1 MPEASADR
9 AKWPLKSLPAKVFVF
24 VLVAGLVRLLIE
36 GSVFLEASSALFR
49 DGMRH
54 SLASAAQRSG
64 WGIDALLAGSKAEV
78 ARLANAEPVRVKVA
92 LRARDSARQELESLL
107 VKERAGGSAFDG
119 LFAIDAAG
127 GVIASAG
134 SPRDLD
140 GSSSR
145 ELAGV
150 QVATISRLALP
161 DGSSSTIASA
171 PVRDRRGR
179 RIASL
184 HGVVGAER
192 LARLMPEKLLAVP
205 GAGHLLIANDD
216 AVLVGEKLSPSL
228 ARQRFPVGSIRRGA
242 PPRIDVHTDSHGE
255 EHLLAAVALESA
267 NWTLVLR
274 APEAGVAHLA
284 SPLVFRITL
293 IDVFGLLLVA
303 AIAYLIA
310 TRLVQPLENLS
321 RGAEGISKGDLEVAV
336 PDPNRDDEIGLLT
349 RTFNAMTEKLRQH
362 QRQLETAQ
370 NRLQSE
376 NEKMQRANEV
386 LAQLS
391 ITDGLTKLHNHRYFQ
406 DYLTREIKRV
416 QRMGEPLS
424 MILADID
431 DFKRLNDRLGH
442 AAGDELLVRI
452 AQIMSLSVRESDL
465 LARYGGEEFVV
476 LATGT
481 DLHGAVRLAEKI
493 RMSIADTSFILDESK
508 RLTRVTVSIGVA
520 QYQNDRMAF
529 FQETDRALY
538 RAKAGGKNC
547 VISTDS

>member
-1 MPEASADR
+1 M
-9 AKWPLKSLPAKVFVF
+9 
-24 VLVAGLVRLLIE
+24 
-36 GSVFLEASSALFR
+36 EASSELFR
-49 DGMRH
+49 TGT
-54 SLASAAQRSG
+54 SQLLASAAQRSG
-64 WGIDALLAGSKAEV
+64 WGIDGLLAAAKAEV
-78 ARLANAEPVRVKVA
+78 ARLANAEPVRVKIA
-92 LRARDSARQELESLL
+92 LRARNSTLQELESVMTEEL
-107 VKERAGGSAFDG
+107 AQGSPFES
-119 LFAIDAAG
+119 LFAIDGAG
-127 GVIASAG
+127 GVIANAG
-134 SPRDLD
+134 APLDLD
-140 GSSSR
+140 ETSADSIAAV
-145 ELAGV
+145 EAV
-150 QVATISRLALP
+150 KISRLALP
-161 DGSSSTIASA
+161 DGSSATIASA
-171 PVRDRRGR
+171 PVRDRGGR

-184 HGVVGAER
+184 HGVVGAQR
-192 LARLMPEKLLAVP
+192 LARLLPEELLAIP
-205 GAGHLLIANDD
+205 GSGHLLIASDG
-216 AVLVGEKLSPSL
+216 AVLSGDKLQLPV
-228 ARQRFPVGSIRRGA
+228 ARQLFPVGSIRNGA
-242 PPRIDVHTDSHGE
+242 QPRIEVHTRSDGDE
-255 EHLLAAVALESA
+255 FLLAAVALESA
-267 NWTLVLR
+267 DCTLVLQAPR
-274 APEAGVAHLA
+274 AGAAHVAT
-284 SPLVFRITL
+284 PLLLRIAV

-310 TRLVQPLENLS
+310 MRVVQPVENVS
-321 RGAEGISKGDLEVAV
+321 RVAEGISKGDLEVAV

-416 QRMGEPLS
+416 ERTGEPLS

-508 RLTRVTVSIGVA
+508 RLTRVTISIGVA
-520 QYQNDRMAF
+520 QYQSDRMAF

-547 VISTDS
+547 VISTDA